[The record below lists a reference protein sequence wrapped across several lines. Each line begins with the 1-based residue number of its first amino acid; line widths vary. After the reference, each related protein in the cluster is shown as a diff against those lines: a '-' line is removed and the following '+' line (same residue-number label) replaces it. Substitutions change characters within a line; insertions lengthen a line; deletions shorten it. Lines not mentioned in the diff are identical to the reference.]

1 MKKQHESTKPDTGLN
16 RKTPCKNM
24 LEQNCLYTCR
34 MFSRRGDI
42 FVRISHRQNLEMS
55 VYGLLEKAA
64 IRLMT
69 ESSNRKSDAKGE
81 RFFYRRY
88 VYCRM
93 LWSEFSS
100 FVYSIWCT
108 HH

>member
-1 MKKQHESTKPDTGLN
+1 
-16 RKTPCKNM
+16 
-24 LEQNCLYTCR
+24 
-34 MFSRRGDI
+34 MFSHRGDI
-42 FVRISHRQNLEMS
+42 FVRISHRQTEKMS

-64 IRLMT
+64 IHLMK

-93 LWSEFSS
+93 LWSEFS
-100 FVYSIWCT
+100 FCIFYLVYTSLVYRATISVIHKLW
-108 HH
+108 

>member
-1 MKKQHESTKPDTGLN
+1 MFENLQMEQLAETLN
-16 RKTPCKNM
+16 EFM
-24 LEQNCLYTCR
+24 E
-34 MFSRRGDI
+34 RGDI
-42 FVRISHRQNLEMS
+42 FVRLSHHRQNVEMS

>member
-1 MKKQHESTKPDTGLN
+1 
-16 RKTPCKNM
+16 
-24 LEQNCLYTCR
+24 
-34 MFSRRGDI
+34 MFSHRGDI
-42 FVRISHRQNLEMS
+42 FVRISHHQNVEKS
-55 VYGLLEKAA
+55 VYRLLEKAA
-64 IRLMT
+64 IHLMT

-100 FVYSIWCT
+100 FVYSIWFT